1 MVVRFQP
8 IGPDDPSEVGGYQL
22 RARLGAGGMGS
33 VYLSFTRGG
42 LPVAV
47 KVMRREFADDPE
59 FRRRF
64 IKEVAAA
71 QRVQGRYTA
80 QVLDA
85 DPGAP
90 VPWLAAAYIPGP
102 SLQNAV
108 AEYGPLP
115 LFSVFRLLAGT
126 AEGIA
131 NVHAAGLIHRDLKPA
146 NVLLAVDGPRVID
159 FGIVHAADASTLTG
173 TGQVIGT
180 PAFMAPEQ
188 ISGRRVTEATDAWAF
203 GHLAIYAATGHAA
216 FGEGIQSVLI
226 HRIVYDEPR
235 LEDCPEPV
243 REFAR
248 RCLAKSPADR
258 PTIDAILHYASSA
271 LRGQTMRLVGE
282 SWLPKSIT
290 EHLQD
295 YDSRSIPVLT
305 KPLPLIP
312 PYPQPTTPAP
322 RSRQLRPGRKPA
334 VALTGATVLLAAA
347 LLIVRPWQAPSP
359 QAPSPS
365 TNPSAPSFSG
375 LKPTS
380 GSQATN
386 PTASPT
392 ASIAS
397 AATAASAAS
406 PSSALSSP
414 PVVAEYLSDASP
426 LPDDIPDTTPQQM
439 GGIYYLRS
447 VSTDSGGCERDSQD
461 TFSYVIN
468 REFHS
473 FKAVIGLNDQS
484 LDNIPVGMEIDGDG
498 RTLYSGVFTSGKVV
512 NVVLNVTGVRE
523 LDLKQTYL
531 GPDPNI
537 CSSNV
542 TIVWGNAELL
552 P

>member
-1 MVVRFQP
+1 MVVKFQAL
-8 IGPDDPSEVGGYQL
+8 GSDDPSEVGGYQL

-90 VPWLAAAYIPGP
+90 VPWLATAYIPGP

-146 NVLLAVDGPRVID
+146 NVLLAGDGPRVID

-203 GHLAIYAATGHAA
+203 GHLAVYAATGHAA

-226 HRIVYDEPR
+226 HRIINDEPQ
-235 LEDCPEPV
+235 LEDCPEPL
-243 REFAR
+243 RELAR
-248 RCLAKSPADR
+248 GCLAKNPADR
-258 PTIDAILHYASSA
+258 PAIDAILHYTSNA

-282 SWLPKSIT
+282 SWLPKPIMES
-290 EHLQD
+290 LQD
-295 YDSRSIPVLT
+295 YDSRTIPLLT
-305 KPLPLIP
+305 QPLPLVP
-312 PYPQPTTPAP
+312 PPHQPATSALP
-322 RSRQLRPGRKPA
+322 SRQLRPGRKPA
-334 VALTGATVLLAAA
+334 LALTGAAVLVAVA
-347 LLIVRPWQAPSP
+347 LLIARPWQGSSA
-359 QAPSPS
+359 QAPPPS
-365 TNPSAPSFSG
+365 THPSAPPSSA
-375 LKPTS
+375 LKPTT
-380 GSQATN
+380 GSQTTKS
-386 PTASPT
+386 TASPT
-392 ASIAS
+392 ASIA
-397 AATAASAAS
+397 AATTAVPTAS
-406 PSSALSSP
+406 PSSALSTP
-414 PVVAEYLSDASP
+414 PVAAEYLSDASP

-439 GGIYYLRS
+439 GGVYYLHS
-447 VSTDSGGCERDSQD
+447 VSTASGGCARDYQN

-468 REFHS
+468 REFRS
-473 FKAVIGLNDQS
+473 FKTAIGLNDQS
-484 LDNIPVGMEIDGDG
+484 LDNVPVDVEIDGDG
-498 RTLYSGVFTSGKVV
+498 RTLYSGVFKSGKLV
-512 NVVLNVTGVRE
+512 NIGLDVTGVRE
-523 LDLKQTYL
+523 LVLKQTYL
-531 GPDPNI
+531 GPNPNI
-537 CSSNV
+537 CSSSV

>member
-1 MVVRFQP
+1 MVVRFQAL
-8 IGPDDPSEVGGYQL
+8 GPGDPSEVGGYQL

-42 LPVAV
+42 IPVAV

-85 DPGAP
+85 DPGAS
-90 VPWLAAAYIPGP
+90 VPWLATAYIPGP

-146 NVLLAVDGPRVID
+146 NVLLAADGPRVID

-226 HRIVYDEPR
+226 HRIINDEPQ
-235 LEDCPEPV
+235 LEDCPEPL
-243 REFAR
+243 RELAR
-248 RCLAKSPADR
+248 RCLAKNPADR
-258 PTIDAILHYASSA
+258 PTIEAILHYSSSA

-282 SWLPKSIT
+282 SWLPTPILESF
-290 EHLQD
+290 QD
-295 YDSRSIPVLT
+295 YDSRTITALT
-305 KPLPLIP
+305 Q
-312 PYPQPTTPAP
+312 PQPLVQHHLPTAPAFP
-322 RSRQLRPGRKPA
+322 PPQRRAGRKLA
-334 VALTGATVLLAAA
+334 AALTGTAVLVAAA
-347 LLIVRPWQAPSP
+347 LLIVRPWHGTSA

-365 TNPSAPSFSG
+365 TSPSAPQSSR

-380 GSQATN
+380 GSQTTN
-386 PTASPT
+386 STVSPAASF
-392 ASIAS
+392 
-397 AATAASAAS
+397 AATTAAAPTPS
-406 PSSALSSP
+406 PSSALSTP
-414 PVVAEYLSDASP
+414 PVVAEYLSDATP

-439 GGIYYLRS
+439 GGIYYLHS
-447 VSTDSGGCERDSQD
+447 VSTESGGCARDYQN

-473 FKAVIGLNDQS
+473 FKATIGLNDQS
-484 LDNIPVGMEIDGDG
+484 LDNIPVGMEIDADG
-498 RTLYSGVFTSGKVV
+498 RALYSGVFKTGKLVKV
-512 NVVLNVTGVRE
+512 DLDVTGVRE
-523 LDLKQTYL
+523 LELKQTYL
-531 GPDPNI
+531 GPNPNI
-537 CSSNV
+537 CSSSV